1 MSINKK
7 TTIVLIGSTG
17 EGKSSFGNYILKHDE
32 KKFKESQNSESCT
45 EKIISHKG
53 KDGTDVENY
62 ISLIVLD
69 LAIVKDM
76 IHILLRIY

>member
-32 KKFKESQNSESCT
+32 KKF
-45 EKIISHKG
+45 
-53 KDGTDVENY
+53 
-62 ISLIVLD
+62 
-69 LAIVKDM
+69 
-76 IHILLRIY
+76 